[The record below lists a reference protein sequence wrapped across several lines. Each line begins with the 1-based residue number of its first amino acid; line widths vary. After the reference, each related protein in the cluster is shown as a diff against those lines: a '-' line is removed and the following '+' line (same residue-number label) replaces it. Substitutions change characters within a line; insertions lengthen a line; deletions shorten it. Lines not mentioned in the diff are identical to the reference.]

1 MHICGDCAL
10 ERRGVT
16 VIDAISRCLAQGEVV
31 TLERIGG
38 ANRLALE
45 RDALLQAPFL
55 DVLVTMTVTA
65 PETDQAI
72 LDSLLTDGFAAAP
85 SPTVLRDA
93 AHLLIEAPHLR
104 DRLGR
109 TLTPILLD
117 KVADRSDPRT
127 DLMAAYALEAL
138 FRLALADAMN
148 RHRLLALLTEID
160 GTPSELF
167 AAHAAKLLGAA
178 FTQWGGSDLIAAL
191 ERLLPSAEAEAAFEL
206 GLITLGDGLAQASMP
221 DILGRLEAAQLRFRQ
236 AARADED
243 RADAVAYDA
252 IIDIIRGFWNEAGAA
267 DLHASLSRLER
278 AITDRQALLRAA
290 SLPPWLAPRADRE
303 ISWVGLARGA
313 RRAVDDLSRPSWLN
327 AAATLNALLAIY
339 DAERTVKAGPGLS
352 LLIRPRIE
360 AAFVRERGLAEH
372 LDRLLREP
380 DLFGIDACLATQ
392 LRTGVQRRSEET
404 EASRKAEE
412 NASYPLL
419 TSVLHGLP
427 GADQLPQI
435 TAAALESA
443 LGRQANQAEQFTNPV
458 INQLFRELTAAVASC
473 TDYHGETKDGF
484 DALLAQ
490 ILMFCADRQ
499 DAGRKQLGP
508 RTDYLRADDA
518 KEGDL
523 QSDLREFIKG
533 NITTAEVLTEV
544 EGIATGRSDIYVGF
558 GGVRFISELKRHFG
572 AVDREVARSYF
583 GQAGAYQATNVRL
596 GFLGILELVGR
607 PGPPPTIAE
616 CLWHTDYIPE
626 GSTLA
631 RHIIVFRVPG
641 MLKTPSSL

>member
-1 MHICGDCAL
+1 M
-10 ERRGVT
+10 T
-16 VIDAISRCLAQGEVV
+16 VIDAISSCLAQGEIV

-38 ANRLALE
+38 ADRLEAE

-65 PETDQAI
+65 PEADRTI
-72 LDSLLTDGFAAAP
+72 LDALLTDGFAAAP

-93 AHLLIEAPHLR
+93 AHQLIEAPHLR
-104 DRLGR
+104 DRLAR
-109 TLTPILLD
+109 TLTPILLARI
-117 KVADRSDPRT
+117 ADRSDHRT

-138 FRLALADAMN
+138 FRLALADAVN
-148 RHRLLALLTEID
+148 RHRLLALLTDID

-178 FTQWGGSDLIAAL
+178 FTQWGGDDLIAAL
-191 ERLLPSAEAEAAFEL
+191 ERLLPTAEAEAAFEL
-206 GLITLGDGLAQASMP
+206 GLITLGDSLEQASMP
-221 DILGRLEAAQLRFRQ
+221 DILSRLEAAQLRFRQ
-236 AARADED
+236 AALADED

-252 IIDIIRGFWNEAGAA
+252 VIDLIQGFWNETGAA
-267 DLHASLSRLER
+267 ELQAMLSRLER
-278 AITDRQALLRAA
+278 AIADRRALLQAG
-290 SLPPWLAPRADRE
+290 SLPPWLSPRADRE
-303 ISWVGLARGA
+303 IAWVRLARRA

-327 AAATLNALLAIY
+327 AAATLNAVLAVY

-352 LLIRPRIE
+352 LLVRPRIE

-372 LDRLLREP
+372 LDQLLLEP
-380 DLFGIDACLATQ
+380 GAFGIDVGLAAQ
-392 LRTGVQRRSEET
+392 LREGVQRRSEET

-412 NASYPLL
+412 NASFPLL

-427 GADQLPQI
+427 EADQLPQ
-435 TAAALESA
+435 TAAAALEAA
-443 LGRQANQAEQFTNPV
+443 LGQQVDQAERFANPV
-458 INQLFRELTAAVASC
+458 INQLFCDLTAAVGSC
-473 TDYHGETKDGF
+473 TDYQGETKDGF

-490 ILMFCADRQ
+490 ILVFCADRQ

-523 QSDLREFIKG
+523 QSDLRQFVKG
-533 NITTAEVLTEV
+533 NLTTAEVLTEV

-558 GGVRFISELKRHFG
+558 GGVRFIAELKRHFG
-572 AVDREVARSYF
+572 AVDKEVAKTYF

-596 GFLGILELVGR
+596 GFLGILELVDR
-607 PGPPPTIAE
+607 PGPPPTIAD
-616 CLWHTDYIPE
+616 CLWHAGYIPE
-626 GSTLA
+626 GSMLA

-641 MLKTPSSL
+641 ILKTPSSL

>member
-1 MHICGDCAL
+1 MRICGDGAR
-10 ERRGVT
+10 ERCDVT
-16 VIDAISRCLAQGEVV
+16 VIDRISSCLAHGETV
-31 TLERIGG
+31 TLEQIGG
-38 ANRLALE
+38 VDRIEAE
-45 RDALLQAPFL
+45 RDAVLQAPFL
-55 DVLVTMTVTA
+55 DVLVAMTVTA
-65 PETDQAI
+65 SESDQAI
-72 LDSLLTDGFAAAP
+72 LDGLLIDGFAAAL

-104 DRLGR
+104 DRLAR
-109 TLTPILLD
+109 ALTPILVAM
-117 KVADRSDPRT
+117 VADRYDSRT
-127 DLMAAYALEAL
+127 DLMAVYALEAL
-138 FRLALADAMN
+138 FRLALANAMN

-178 FTQWGGSDLIAAL
+178 FTQWGGEDLIAAL
-191 ERLLPSAEAEAAFEL
+191 QRLLPAAEAEAAFEL
-206 GLITLGDGLAQASMP
+206 GLITLGDGLEQVSMP
-221 DILGRLEAAQLRFRQ
+221 EILARLEAAQLRFRQ
-236 AARADED
+236 AAQADED

-252 IIDIIRGFWNEAGAA
+252 IIDMIWGFSDETRAA
-267 DLHASLSRLER
+267 DLHATLARLER
-278 AITDRQALLRAA
+278 AIANRHALLQAG
-290 SLPPWLAPRADRE
+290 SLPLWLAPRADRE
-303 ISWVGLARGA
+303 IAWVSLARGA

-327 AAATLNALLAIY
+327 AAVTLNAVLAVY
-339 DAERTVKAGPGLS
+339 DAERTVKAGTGLS
-352 LLIRPRIE
+352 LLLRPRIE
-360 AAFVRERGLAEH
+360 ADFVRERGLAEH
-372 LDRLLREP
+372 LDQLLLEP
-380 DLFGIDACLATQ
+380 DVFGIDARLAAQ
-392 LRTGVQRRSEET
+392 LRNGVQRRSEET

-435 TAAALESA
+435 AAAALESA
-443 LGRQANQAEQFTNPV
+443 LGQQTDQAARFANPV

-473 TDYHGETKDGF
+473 TDYRGETKDGF
-484 DALLAQ
+484 DNLLAQ
-490 ILMFCADRQ
+490 ILMFCTDRQ

-508 RTDYLRADDA
+508 RTEYLRADDA

-523 QSDLREFIKG
+523 QSDLRQFIKG
-533 NITTAEVLTEV
+533 NLTTAEVLAEV

-558 GGVRFISELKRHFG
+558 GGVRFIAELKRHFG
-572 AVDREVARSYF
+572 AVNREVAKTYF

-596 GFLGILELVGR
+596 GFLGILELADR
-607 PGPPPTIAE
+607 PGPPPTIAD
-616 CLWHTDYIPE
+616 CLWHADYIPE

>member
-1 MHICGDCAL
+1 M
-10 ERRGVT
+10 T
-16 VIDAISRCLAQGEVV
+16 VIDAISSCLAQGEVV
-31 TLERIGG
+31 TLEHIGG
-38 ANRLALE
+38 ADRLEAE

-55 DVLVTMTVTA
+55 DVLVTMAVAA
-65 PETDQAI
+65 PETDQTI
-72 LDSLLTDGFAAAP
+72 LDALLTDGFAAAP

-93 AHLLIEAPHLR
+93 VHLLIEAPHLR
-104 DRLGR
+104 DRLAR
-109 TLTPILLD
+109 ALTPILVT

-127 DLMAAYALEAL
+127 DLMASYALEAL
-138 FRLALADAMN
+138 FRLTLADAVN

-178 FTQWGGSDLIAAL
+178 FTQWGGDDLIEAL
-191 ERLLPSAEAEAAFEL
+191 ERLLPAAEAEAAFEL
-206 GLITLGDGLAQASMP
+206 GLITLGDGLEQASMP
-221 DILGRLEAAQLRFRQ
+221 DILSRLEAAQLRFRQ
-236 AARADED
+236 AARADEG

-252 IIDIIRGFWNEAGAA
+252 IIDMIRGFWNETGAA
-267 DLHASLSRLER
+267 DLHATLFRLER
-278 AITDRQALLRAA
+278 AIADRQALLQAG

-303 ISWVGLARGA
+303 IAWVRLARRA

-327 AAATLNALLAIY
+327 AAATLNAVLAVY
-339 DAERTVKAGPGLS
+339 DAERTVKSGPGLS
-352 LLIRPRIE
+352 LLVRPRIE

-372 LDRLLREP
+372 LDQLLLES
-380 DLFGIDACLATQ
+380 DVFGIDAGLAAQ
-392 LRTGVQRRSEET
+392 LRDGVQRRSEET

-435 TAAALESA
+435 AAAALESA
-443 LGRQANQAEQFTNPV
+443 LGQQTDQAERFLNPV
-458 INQLFRELTAAVASC
+458 INQLFRELTAAVTAC

-523 QSDLREFIKG
+523 QSDLRQFVKG
-533 NITTAEVLTEV
+533 NLTTAEVLTEV
-544 EGIATGRSDIYVGF
+544 EGIAIGRSDIYVGF

-572 AVDREVARSYF
+572 AVDREVAKTYF
-583 GQAGAYQATNVRL
+583 GQAGSYQATNVRL
-596 GFLGILELVGR
+596 GFLGILELVDR
-607 PGPPPTIAE
+607 PGPPPTIAD
-616 CLWHTDYIPE
+616 CLWHADYIPE

-631 RHIIVFRVPG
+631 RHIIVFRIPG
-641 MLKTPSSL
+641 MLRTPSSL

>member
-1 MHICGDCAL
+1 M
-10 ERRGVT
+10 T
-16 VIDAISRCLAQGEVV
+16 VIDAISSCLAQGEVL
-31 TLERIGG
+31 TLEHVGG
-38 ANRLALE
+38 ADRLEAE

-65 PETDQAI
+65 PETDQTI
-72 LDSLLTDGFAAAP
+72 LDALLTDGFAAAP

-104 DRLGR
+104 DRLAR
-109 TLTPILLD
+109 ALTPILVA

-138 FRLALADAMN
+138 FRLALVDAVN

-178 FTQWGGSDLIAAL
+178 FTQWGGDDLIEAL
-191 ERLLPSAEAEAAFEL
+191 ERLLPAAEAEAAFEL
-206 GLITLGDGLAQASMP
+206 GLITLGDGLEQASMP
-221 DILGRLEAAQLRFRQ
+221 DILRRLEAAQLRFRQ
-236 AARADED
+236 ATRADED

-252 IIDIIRGFWNEAGAA
+252 IIDIIRGFWNKTGAA
-267 DLHASLSRLER
+267 DLHATLSRLER
-278 AITDRQALLRAA
+278 AIADRQALLQAG
-290 SLPPWLAPRADRE
+290 SLPLWLAPRADRE
-303 ISWVGLARGA
+303 ITWVRLARGA

-327 AAATLNALLAIY
+327 AAATLNAVLAVY
-339 DAERTVKAGPGLS
+339 DAERTVEASPGLS
-352 LLIRPRIE
+352 LLMRPRIE

-372 LDRLLREP
+372 LDQLLLEP
-380 DLFGIDACLATQ
+380 EVYRIEACLAAQ
-392 LRTGVQRRSEET
+392 LRTSVQRRSEET

-419 TSVLHGLP
+419 TSVLHGFP
-427 GADQLPQI
+427 GADRLPQ
-435 TAAALESA
+435 TAAAALESA
-443 LGRQANQAEQFTNPV
+443 LGQQTDQAKRFANPV
-458 INQLFRELTAAVASC
+458 INQLFRDLTTAVTSC
-473 TDYHGETKDGF
+473 TDYQGETKDGF
-484 DALLAQ
+484 DALLSQ

-523 QSDLREFIKG
+523 QSDLREFVKG
-533 NITTAEVLTEV
+533 NLTTAEVLTEV
-544 EGIATGRSDIYVGF
+544 EGIATGRSDIYVGL

-572 AVDREVARSYF
+572 AVDREVAKTYF

-596 GFLGILELVGR
+596 GFLGILELAKR
-607 PGPPPTIAE
+607 PGPPPTIAD
-616 CLWHTDYIPE
+616 CLWHVDYIPE

>member
-1 MHICGDCAL
+1 M
-10 ERRGVT
+10 T
-16 VIDAISRCLAQGEVV
+16 VIDAISSCLAQGEVV

-38 ANRLALE
+38 ADRLEAE

-55 DVLVTMTVTA
+55 DVLVTMTATA
-65 PETDQAI
+65 PETDQTI
-72 LDSLLTDGFAAAP
+72 LDALLTDGFATAP

-104 DRLGR
+104 NRLAR
-109 TLTPILLD
+109 ALTPILLD
-117 KVADRSDPRT
+117 RVAERSNPQT

-138 FRLALADAMN
+138 FRLALADAVN
-148 RHRLLALLTEID
+148 RHRLLALLTDID

-178 FTQWGGSDLIAAL
+178 FTQWGGDDLIAAL
-191 ERLLPSAEAEAAFEL
+191 ERLLPAAEPEAAFEL
-206 GLITLGDGLAQASMP
+206 GLITLGDSLEQTSMP
-221 DILGRLEAAQLRFRQ
+221 DILSRLEAAQLRFRQ
-236 AARADED
+236 AALADED

-252 IIDIIRGFWNEAGAA
+252 IIDLIRGFWNETGAA
-267 DLHASLSRLER
+267 ELQATLSRLER
-278 AITDRQALLRAA
+278 AIVDRHALLQAG

-303 ISWVGLARGA
+303 IAWVRLARGA

-327 AAATLNALLAIY
+327 AAATLNAVLAVY

-352 LLIRPRIE
+352 LLVRPRIE

-372 LDRLLREP
+372 LDQLLLEP
-380 DLFGIDACLATQ
+380 GVFGIDAGLSAQ
-392 LRTGVQRRSEET
+392 LREGVQRRSEET

-412 NASYPLL
+412 NASFPLL

-427 GADQLPQI
+427 EAGQLPQ
-435 TAAALESA
+435 TAAAALEAA
-443 LGRQANQAEQFTNPV
+443 LGQQADQAERFANPV
-458 INQLFRELTAAVASC
+458 INQLFCDLTAAVASC
-473 TDYHGETKDGF
+473 TDYQGETKDGF

-490 ILMFCADRQ
+490 ILVFCADRQ

-523 QSDLREFIKG
+523 QSDLRQFVKG
-533 NITTAEVLTEV
+533 NLTTAEVLTEV

-558 GGVRFISELKRHFG
+558 GGVRFIAELKRHFG
-572 AVDREVARSYF
+572 AIDREVAKTYF

-596 GFLGILELVGR
+596 GFLGILELADR
-607 PGPPPTIAE
+607 PGPPPTIAD

-626 GSTLA
+626 GSMLA

>member
-1 MHICGDCAL
+1 MPICGDGAR
-10 ERRGVT
+10 ERRDVT
-16 VIDAISRCLAQGEVV
+16 VIDKISACLAHGETV
-31 TLERIGG
+31 TLEQIGG
-38 ANRLALE
+38 VDRIEAE
-45 RDALLQAPFL
+45 RDDVLQSPFL
-55 DVLVTMTVTA
+55 DVLVTMTITA

-72 LDSLLTDGFAAAP
+72 LDALLTDGFAAVS

-93 AHLLIEAPHLR
+93 ANVLIEASHLR
-104 DRLGR
+104 DRLAR
-109 TLTPILLD
+109 ALTPILL
-117 KVADRSDPRT
+117 ARATDRSDPRT

-138 FRLALADAMN
+138 FRLALADAVN
-148 RHRLLALLTEID
+148 RHRLLALLTDID
-160 GTPSELF
+160 GKPSELF

-178 FTQWGGSDLIAAL
+178 FTQWGGDDLIAAL
-191 ERLLPSAEAEAAFEL
+191 ERLLPAAEAEAAFEL
-206 GLITLGDGLAQASMP
+206 GLITLGDGLEQASMP
-221 DILGRLEAAQLRFRQ
+221 DILSRLEAAQLRFKQ
-236 AARADED
+236 AALSDGD

-252 IIDIIRGFWNEAGAA
+252 IIDLIRGFWDETGAA
-267 DLHASLSRLER
+267 ELEATLSRLDR
-278 AITDRQALLRAA
+278 AIADRQALLQAG

-303 ISWVGLARGA
+303 IAWVRLAREA

-327 AAATLNALLAIY
+327 AAATLNAVLAVY

-352 LLIRPRIE
+352 LLVRPRIE

-372 LDRLLREP
+372 LDQLLLEP
-380 DLFGIDACLATQ
+380 NVFEIHAGLAAQ
-392 LRTGVQRRSEET
+392 LRDGVLQRSEET

-412 NASYPLL
+412 DASFPLL

-427 GADQLPQI
+427 EFAQLPQNA
-435 TAAALESA
+435 AAALEAA
-443 LGRQANQAEQFTNPV
+443 LGQQADQAERFANPV
-458 INQLFRELTAAVASC
+458 FNQLFRDLTAAVASC
-473 TDYHGETKDGF
+473 TDYQGKAKDGF

-523 QSDLREFIKG
+523 QSDLRQFVKG
-533 NITTAEVLTEV
+533 NLTTAEVLTEV

-558 GGVRFISELKRHFG
+558 GGARLIAELKRHFG
-572 AVDREVARSYF
+572 AVDREVARTYF

-596 GFLGILELVGR
+596 GFLGILELVDR
-607 PGPPPTIAE
+607 PGPPATIAE
-616 CLWHTDYIPE
+616 CLWHAEYIPE

-641 MLKTPSSL
+641 MLKTPSAL